1 MSTVSSVCRLQAEDW
16 HMGCHTCLLPDII
29 HLSFSE
35 VCIYLDISKIV
46 VKVLRLCFIWC
57 NWGFVKLFSLCFWV
71 QQRHYLQLSRI
82 HIGIHKLWVED
93 QQNIH
98 KNIKAVYNRRTFSFK
113 YFLKLLKLMHFQA
126 VAEVSSE
133 QWAPPHQPTCSG
145 ELHFLNYHKPIRQ
158 KP

>member
-1 MSTVSSVCRLQAEDW
+1 MILIIGLSSWAQYQVCAACRQRTDTAAA
-16 HMGCHTCLLPDII
+16 TCLLPDIL
-29 HLSFSE
+29 HLSFAE

-98 KNIKAVYNRRTFSFK
+98 KNIRAVYNRRTFSFK

-133 QWAPPHQPTCSG
+133 HHPINPPAVESYT
-145 ELHFLNYHKPIRQ
+145 F
-158 KP
+158 

>member
-16 HMGCHTCLLPDII
+16 HSGCHVSSTRYHTFII
-29 HLSFSE
+29 FRSW
-35 VCIYLDISKIV
+35 YLDISRIV

-71 QQRHYLQLSRI
+71 HQRHYLQLSRI

-126 VAEVSSE
+126 VAEASSE
-133 QWAPPHQPTCSG
+133 HHPINPPAV
-145 ELHFLNYHKPIRQ
+145 ENYTF
-158 KP
+158 

>member
-1 MSTVSSVCRLQAEDW
+1 MILIIGLSSWAQYQVCAACRQRTDTAAA
-16 HMGCHTCLLPDII
+16 TCLLPDII
-29 HLSFSE
+29 STF
-35 VCIYLDISKIV
+35 IIFRNWYLDISKIV

-71 QQRHYLQLSRI
+71 HQRHYLQLSRI

-98 KNIKAVYNRRTFSFK
+98 KNIKTVYNRRTFSFK

-133 QWAPPHQPTCSG
+133 HHPIIPPAV
-145 ELHFLNYHKPIRQ
+145 ENYTF
-158 KP
+158 

>member
-1 MSTVSSVCRLQAEDW
+1 MILIIGLSSWAQYQVCAACRQRTDTAAA
-16 HMGCHTCLLPDII
+16 TCLLPDII
-29 HLSFSE
+29 STF
-35 VCIYLDISKIV
+35 IIFRNWYLDISKIV

-71 QQRHYLQLSRI
+71 HQRHYLQLSRI

-98 KNIKAVYNRRTFSFK
+98 KNIKTVYNRRTFSFK

-133 QWAPPHQPTCSG
+133 HHPINPPAVESYT
-145 ELHFLNYHKPIRQ
+145 F
-158 KP
+158 

>member
-1 MSTVSSVCRLQAEDW
+1 MILIIGLSSWAQYQVCA
-16 HMGCHTCLLPDII
+16 GCRQRTDTAAATCLLPDII

-126 VAEVSSE
+126 VAEASSE
-133 QWAPPHQPTCSG
+133 HHPINPPAV
-145 ELHFLNYHKPIRQ
+145 ENYTF
-158 KP
+158 

>member
-1 MSTVSSVCRLQAEDW
+1 MILIIGLSSWAQYQVCAACRQRTDTAAA
-16 HMGCHTCLLPDII
+16 TCLLPDII
-29 HLSFSE
+29 STF
-35 VCIYLDISKIV
+35 IIFRNWYLDISKIV

-126 VAEVSSE
+126 VAEASSE
-133 QWAPPHQPTCSG
+133 HHPINPPAVESYT
-145 ELHFLNYHKPIRQ
+145 F
-158 KP
+158 